1 MDALERYTMLME
13 KLDTNP
19 RHWRAVW
26 LKDDTARAIYLHDPL
41 IKVSQAL
48 VIAII
53 RLDADALNAFLVA
66 LNAFALAIAVQ
77 YPEYQLGSEAAALSS
92 MIKLPVFA
100 TVKKAL
106 PPIAIAGLVTVLLDD
121 LDEATTVFCANC
133 ETRLEQIRLD
143 PHSLVHLC
151 PECDRH
157 DPRWY
162 QDITCMG
169 EDKHLRVQAA
179 LRGVVGESGG
189 ASYSR

>member
-13 KLDTNP
+13 KPDTEP

-26 LKDDTARAIYLHDPL
+26 LKDASARTIYLRAPL

-48 VIAII
+48 VFAVS
-53 RLDADALNAFLVA
+53 RLDADPLNAFLVA
-66 LNAFALAIAVQ
+66 LNASALAVAVQ

-100 TVKKAL
+100 TVKRAL
-106 PPIAIAGLVTVLLDD
+106 PPLAIAGLVTVLLDD
-121 LDEATTVFCANC
+121 LDAATTVFCANC

-162 QDITCMG
+162 QDIACMG
-169 EDKHLRVQAA
+169 EDKHLHVQAA
-179 LRGVVGESGG
+179 LRGALGDAGG